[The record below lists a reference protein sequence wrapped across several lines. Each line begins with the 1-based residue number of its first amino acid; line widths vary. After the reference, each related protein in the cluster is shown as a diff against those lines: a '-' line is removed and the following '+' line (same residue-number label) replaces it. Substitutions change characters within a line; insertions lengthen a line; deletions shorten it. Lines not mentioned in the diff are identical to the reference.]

1 MFEKFTELAIDT
13 VYDAQNCAIKL
24 GSSEVYVEHLFY
36 AIVNNAKGI
45 SLRLFR
51 NSGITPEG
59 AEEDIKTYI
68 SPTNKSYVV
77 VPFNNEFKTLL
88 KLALD
93 LANKSGQNNILYE
106 HLFLALL
113 NIKNSNIQEIFEKY
127 DFDIFKAKDILARLV
142 QKKVKKM
149 SHPEGE
155 EMGEVRQVD
164 EIYKNFER
172 SAIFDKAISKLTTSV
187 GFPPFAA
194 FFAGNIS
201 ARAASSA

>member
-24 GSSEVYVEHLFY
+24 GSSEVYIEHLFY

-51 NSGITPEG
+51 NSGITAEK
-59 AEEDIKTYI
+59 AEEDIKNYI

-77 VPFNNEFKTLL
+77 VPFTKEFKTLL

-93 LANKSGQNNILYE
+93 IANKSGQNNILYE

-113 NIKNSNIQEIFEKY
+113 NIKNPIFSLSEKMTPFQKMFLSHNGLRMRKICRQWRMPNTIAGWHLKEAM
-127 DFDIFKAKDILARLV
+127 DGDLPTSSRRKPSFTNTKEAGPMILNSDCIRLWL
-142 QKKVKKM
+142 KTK
-149 SHPEGE
+149 
-155 EMGEVRQVD
+155 
-164 EIYKNFER
+164 I
-172 SAIFDKAISKLTTSV
+172 
-187 GFPPFAA
+187 
-194 FFAGNIS
+194 
-201 ARAASSA
+201 